1 VGVIGQRQQSP
12 TALICNKQSFLR
24 KTGGYMKK
32 TQLILID
39 EFVNELT
46 DHVDVLQGC
55 VDSVIEN
62 FEVDETRT
70 KKLINNFNKMTD
82 LRYDVEMIVQ
92 KARELRLK

>member
-1 VGVIGQRQQSP
+1 
-12 TALICNKQSFLR
+12 
-24 KTGGYMKK
+24 MKK

>member
-1 VGVIGQRQQSP
+1 
-12 TALICNKQSFLR
+12 
-24 KTGGYMKK
+24 MKK

-70 KKLINNFNKMTD
+70 KKLINN
-82 LRYDVEMIVQ
+82 
-92 KARELRLK
+92 